1 MVTNSNFFIGFCRIP
16 LPLPAQFSLSNS
28 KEQFKFYPRKQ
39 TKDCYSL
46 QRELKRRKTLEQM
59 TLLPKSMFH
68 KQPVKSQEYSD
79 ASAGF
84 SQLPGH

>member
-1 MVTNSNFFIGFCRIP
+1 MVTNSNFLTGFCRIP
-16 LPLPAQFSLSNS
+16 LPLPAQLSLSNS
-28 KEQFKFYPRKQ
+28 KEQVKFHPRKQ
-39 TKDCYSL
+39 TKESYSL

-68 KQPVKSQEYSD
+68 KQSVKSQQYPET
-79 ASAGF
+79 SAGF